1 MNAGFIACGY
11 SDDCLTGL
19 HETGPKITAVK
30 KNQKQKRYKTEQKL
44 FYCPFLKLVRD
55 QRNEKNTTPFYV
67 KTWKEGD
74 KNVILKG
81 REKKKGTR
89 ISFVITT

>member
-30 KNQKQKRYKTEQKL
+30 KNQKQTNKQT
-44 FYCPFLKLVRD
+44 
-55 QRNEKNTTPFYV
+55 
-67 KTWKEGD
+67 
-74 KNVILKG
+74 
-81 REKKKGTR
+81 KKKGTKQSKSYFIVHFSNWWELR
-89 ISFVITT
+89 EIKKHHTVLR